1 MSQITADIN
10 AFYLIQRLTQ
20 NHIMSLRPQRCV
32 QRGVSR
38 GCVYR
43 GCVPRWVCP
52 EGCVQRGVSRG
63 VCPKGVPHE
72 RSVSVLCKLFFLN
85 SRGTLRLAIHTM
97 FLRNSWY
104 FLTQMLPKYD
114 AFHVFPQRAQ
124 NDQSPKFGVCVPNAV
139 RKECHN

>member
-52 EGCVQRGVSRG
+52 EGCVQRVFHMRE
-63 VCPKGVPHE
+63 VC
-72 RSVSVLCKLFFLN
+72 LYYANCFFFLILE
-85 SRGTLRLAIHTM
+85 G
-97 FLRNSWY
+97 
-104 FLTQMLPKYD
+104 P
-114 AFHVFPQRAQ
+114 
-124 NDQSPKFGVCVPNAV
+124 
-139 RKECHN
+139 